1 MGWKDNISE
10 GINRLA
16 IVLTAIIG
24 GLTLL
29 IAIPDMGFFSGVLVA
44 LIVSVIVY
52 GVVSLIHYIIKGFL
66 GK

>member
-29 IAIPDMGFFSGVLVA
+29 FAIANIGFFSGVLVA
-44 LIVSVIVY
+44 LIVSAIVY
-52 GVVSLIHYIIKGFL
+52 GVVNLIHYIIKGFL

>member
-29 IAIPDMGFFSGVLVA
+29 IAIADMGFFSGVLVA
-44 LIVSVIVY
+44 LIVSVMFMV
-52 GVVSLIHYIIKGFL
+52 
-66 GK
+66 

>member
-29 IAIPDMGFFSGVLVA
+29 IAIADMGFLAEF
-44 LIVSVIVY
+44 
-52 GVVSLIHYIIKGFL
+52 
-66 GK
+66 